1 MADYLETPVM
11 QDETGKRMAAA
22 LEAIAAKMGTEEH
35 TVYGFHVN
43 GGNSDPDMAVVYMR
57 DAVGM
62 TPAKMDF
69 ANDVFDYGSWA
80 DAFFMPRPCMVKYNG
95 EVDYYL
101 DPDDYTKKEDGTA
114 SDVANDAYAGNA
126 MMEWPLIWWKVVPD
140 SDAKSAS
147 VYIADHKA
155 DDDFHAWSN
164 INSKGVLVPHFYTPI
179 YNGTIV
185 GSRLRSISGK
195 AYSDICQNKTAA
207 QEVTAALANNAGS
220 DVLWYTEVYSDIALI
235 NFLLILISRSL
246 NTQTAFGNGRMNQSS
261 SPSSMLGTGTMD
273 AKGLFWGDDDYAHGV
288 KVFGMENWWGNQW
301 RRYAGHVLDGNNG
314 QKVKMTYGRQDGS
327 GVDGYKQSTS
337 SSDYSGYLSVGAQP
351 SGSSGSYISQ
361 MLFTDKGMMPKN
373 ASGTATTFFCD
384 GLWFNAGQVDYAL
397 RGGHCNYDLLVG
409 AFYCL
414 LSDHAS
420 SSYWSIGAAVS
431 LKPLA

>member
-22 LEAIAAKMGTEEH
+22 LEAIAAKMGTEGH

-43 GGNSDPDMAVVYMR
+43 GGNSDPDTAVVYMR

-114 SDVANDAYAGNA
+114 SDVANDAYPGNA

-140 SDAKSAS
+140 SDTKSAS

-164 INSKGVLVPHFYTPI
+164 INNKGVLVPHFYT
-179 YNGTIV
+179 TTA
-185 GSRLRSISGK
+185 RL
-195 AYSDICQNKTAA
+195 
-207 QEVTAALANNAGS
+207 
-220 DVLWYTEVYSDIALI
+220 
-235 NFLLILISRSL
+235 
-246 NTQTAFGNGRMNQSS
+246 
-261 SPSSMLGTGTMD
+261 
-273 AKGLFWGDDDYAHGV
+273 
-288 KVFGMENWWGNQW
+288 
-301 RRYAGHVLDGNNG
+301 
-314 QKVKMTYGRQDGS
+314 
-327 GVDGYKQSTS
+327 
-337 SSDYSGYLSVGAQP
+337 
-351 SGSSGSYISQ
+351 
-361 MLFTDKGMMPKN
+361 
-373 ASGTATTFFCD
+373 
-384 GLWFNAGQVDYAL
+384 
-397 RGGHCNYDLLVG
+397 
-409 AFYCL
+409 
-414 LSDHAS
+414 
-420 SSYWSIGAAVS
+420 
-431 LKPLA
+431 